1 MLYIQIIAILAA
13 FAALVFVLRR
23 TAAIEKKVIMENQ
36 LRDLIVDGADYTIWV
51 IKGDTM
57 QFSAKF
63 ARKAH
68 MPSSRMKLSQLSTC
82 VMPESKAAWEL
93 FLKQY
98 RKTGR
103 HHLRLHFLFYDTS
116 HWYEIIYI
124 AEGDN
129 TSGIMIQ
136 VDKVVARENEMK
148 KLQEGIQEV
157 ALKQSFL
164 SNISHDLRTPLNAVT
179 GFTQLMTAEGIE
191 LTDEEMKE
199 YNGLIHQ
206 NSELMLRMID
216 GVMMKSQI
224 ETGDTKLKAMDVSA
238 TKFINDTYHTHLIL
252 APANISFNVE
262 QDSPDCIVSF
272 DLHRTQQVINNFLSN
287 AFKFTPEG
295 SVTIGW
301 RRMPETQEVPEI
313 EFYCQDTGIGVSE
326 ADCEHLFDRFFKVTE
341 NSIGTGLGLNISR
354 TIIEKQG
361 GTIGVESEAGKGS
374 RFWFRFP
381 APTAP

>member
-1 MLYIQIIAILAA
+1 MFYVQIIAIIAALAA
-13 FAALVFVLRR
+13 LFFVLRKI
-23 TAAIEKKVIMENQ
+23 AVIEKKIITENQ

-51 IKGDTM
+51 IKGETM
-57 QFSAKF
+57 QLSAKF
-63 ARKAH
+63 ARRAH
-68 MPSSRMKLSQLSTC
+68 MPSSSMKLSQLATC
-82 VMPESKAAWEL
+82 VMPESKDAWDL
-93 FLKQY
+93 FQRQY

-103 HHLRLHFLFYDTS
+103 HHLRLHFLFYDTP
-116 HWYEIIYI
+116 HWYEFIYQ
-124 AEGDN
+124 AENDT

-136 VDKVVARENEMK
+136 VDKTVARENEMK

-191 LTDEEMKE
+191 LSEEEMKE

-224 ETGDTKLKAMDVSA
+224 ETGDTKMKPMDVSA
-238 TKFINDTYHTHLIL
+238 TKFIHDTYHTHLIL
-252 APANISFNVE
+252 TPANITLNAE
-262 QDSPDCIVSF
+262 QDTPDCIVSF
-272 DLHRTQQVINNFLSN
+272 DLHRTQQVMNNFLSN

-301 RRMPETQEVPEI
+301 KKIADTNEV

-326 ADCEHLFDRFFKVTE
+326 ENAKHLFDRFYKVSE
-341 NSIGTGLGLNISR
+341 KSIGTGLGLNISR

-361 GTIGVESEAGKGS
+361 GTIGVESKKGYGS

-381 APTAP
+381 LPNE

>member
-1 MLYIQIIAILAA
+1 MFYVQIIAIIAALAA
-13 FAALVFVLRR
+13 LFFVLRKI
-23 TAAIEKKVIMENQ
+23 AVIEKKIIMENQ

-51 IKGDTM
+51 IKGETM
-57 QFSAKF
+57 QLSAKF
-63 ARKAH
+63 ARRAH
-68 MPSSRMKLSQLSTC
+68 MPSSSMKLSQLATC
-82 VMPESKAAWEL
+82 VMPESKDAWDL
-93 FLKQY
+93 FQRQY

-103 HHLRLHFLFYDTS
+103 HHLRLHFLFYDTP
-116 HWYEIIYI
+116 HWYEFIYQ
-124 AEGDN
+124 AENDS

-136 VDKVVARENEMK
+136 VDKTVARENEMK

-191 LTDEEMKE
+191 LSEEEMKE

-224 ETGDTKLKAMDVSA
+224 ETGDTKMKPMDVSA
-238 TKFINDTYHTHLIL
+238 TKFIHDTYHTHLIL
-252 APANISFNVE
+252 TPANITLNAE
-262 QDSPDCIVSF
+262 QDTPDCIVSF

-301 RRMPETQEVPEI
+301 KKIADTNEV

-326 ADCEHLFDRFFKVTE
+326 ENAKHLFDRFYKVSE
-341 NSIGTGLGLNISR
+341 KSIGTGLGLNISR

-361 GTIGVESEAGKGS
+361 GTIGVKSEIGHGS

-381 APTAP
+381 VSNE

>member
-1 MLYIQIIAILAA
+1 MFYVQIIAIIAALAA
-13 FAALVFVLRR
+13 LFFVLRKI
-23 TAAIEKKVIMENQ
+23 AVIEKKIIMENQ

-51 IKGDTM
+51 IKGETM
-57 QFSAKF
+57 QLSAKF
-63 ARKAH
+63 ARRAH
-68 MPSSRMKLSQLSTC
+68 MPSSSMKLSQLATC
-82 VMPESKAAWEL
+82 VMPESKDAWDL
-93 FLKQY
+93 FQRQY

-103 HHLRLHFLFYDTS
+103 HHLRLHFLFYDTP
-116 HWYEIIYI
+116 HWYEFIYQ
-124 AEGDN
+124 AENDS

-136 VDKVVARENEMK
+136 VDKTVARENEMK

-191 LTDEEMKE
+191 LSEDEMKE

-224 ETGDTKLKAMDVSA
+224 ETGDTKMKPMDVSA
-238 TKFINDTYHTHLIL
+238 TKFIHDTYQTHLIL
-252 APANISFNVE
+252 TPANITLNAE
-262 QDSPDCIVSF
+262 QDTPDCIVSF

-301 RRMPETQEVPEI
+301 KKIADTNEV

-326 ADCEHLFDRFFKVTE
+326 ENVKHLFDCFYKVSE
-341 NSIGTGLGLNISR
+341 KSIGTGLGLNISR

-361 GTIGVESEAGKGS
+361 GTIGMESKIGHGS

-381 APTAP
+381 VSNE

>member
-1 MLYIQIIAILAA
+1 MFYVQIIAIIAALAA
-13 FAALVFVLRR
+13 LFFVLRKI
-23 TAAIEKKVIMENQ
+23 AVIEKKIITENQ

-51 IKGDTM
+51 IKGETM
-57 QFSAKF
+57 QLSAKF
-63 ARKAH
+63 ARRAH
-68 MPSSRMKLSQLSTC
+68 MPSSSMKLSQLATC
-82 VMPESKAAWEL
+82 VMPESKDAWDL
-93 FLKQY
+93 FQRQY

-103 HHLRLHFLFYDTS
+103 HHLRLHFLFYDTP
-116 HWYEIIYI
+116 HWYEFIYQ
-124 AEGDN
+124 AENDS

-136 VDKVVARENEMK
+136 VDKTVARENEMK

-191 LTDEEMKE
+191 LSEEEMKE

-224 ETGDTKLKAMDVSA
+224 ETGDTKMKPMDVSA
-238 TKFINDTYHTHLIL
+238 TKFIHDTYHTHLIL
-252 APANISFNVE
+252 TPANITLNVE
-262 QDSPDCIVSF
+262 QDTPDCIVSF

-301 RRMPETQEVPEI
+301 KKIADTNEV
-313 EFYCQDTGIGVSE
+313 EFYCQDTGLGVSE
-326 ADCEHLFDRFFKVTE
+326 ENVKHLFDRFYKVSE
-341 NSIGTGLGLNISR
+341 KSIGTGLGLNISR

-361 GTIGVESEAGKGS
+361 GTIGVESKIGKGS

-381 APTAP
+381 LPNE

>member
-1 MLYIQIIAILAA
+1 MFYVQIIAIIAALAA
-13 FAALVFVLRR
+13 LFFVLRKI
-23 TAAIEKKVIMENQ
+23 AVIEKKIIMENQ

-51 IKGDTM
+51 IKGETM

-63 ARKAH
+63 ARRAH
-68 MPSSRMKLSQLSTC
+68 MPSSSMKLSQLATC
-82 VMPESKAAWEL
+82 VMPESKDAWGL
-93 FLKQY
+93 FQRQY

-103 HHLRLHFLFYDTS
+103 HHLRLHFLFYDTP
-116 HWYEIIYI
+116 HWYEFIYQ
-124 AEGDN
+124 AENDS

-136 VDKVVARENEMK
+136 VDKTVARENEMK

-191 LTDEEMKE
+191 LSEDEMKE

-224 ETGDTKLKAMDVSA
+224 ETGDTKMKPMDVSA
-238 TKFINDTYHTHLIL
+238 TKFIHDTYHTHLIL
-252 APANISFNVE
+252 TPANITLNAE
-262 QDSPDCIVSF
+262 QDTPDCIVSF

-301 RRMPETQEVPEI
+301 KKIPDTNEV

-326 ADCEHLFDRFFKVTE
+326 ENAKHLFDRFYKVSE
-341 NSIGTGLGLNISR
+341 RSIGTGLGLNISR
-354 TIIEKQG
+354 AIIEKQG
-361 GTIGVESEAGKGS
+361 GTIGVESKIGHGS

-381 APTAP
+381 LPNE

>member
-1 MLYIQIIAILAA
+1 MFYVQIIAIIAALAA
-13 FAALVFVLRR
+13 LFFVLRKI
-23 TAAIEKKVIMENQ
+23 AVIEKKIIMENQ

-51 IKGDTM
+51 IKGETM

-63 ARKAH
+63 ARRAH
-68 MPSSRMKLSQLSTC
+68 MPSSSMKLSQLATC
-82 VMPESKAAWEL
+82 VMPESKDAWGL
-93 FLKQY
+93 FQRQY

-103 HHLRLHFLFYDTS
+103 HHLRLHFLFYDTP
-116 HWYEIIYI
+116 HWYEFIYQ
-124 AEGDN
+124 AENDS

-136 VDKVVARENEMK
+136 VDKTVARENEMK

-191 LTDEEMKE
+191 LSEEEMKE

-224 ETGDTKLKAMDVSA
+224 ETGDTKMKPMDVSA
-238 TKFINDTYHTHLIL
+238 TKFIHDTYHTHLIL
-252 APANISFNVE
+252 TPANITLNAE
-262 QDSPDCIVSF
+262 QDTPDCIVSF

-301 RRMPETQEVPEI
+301 KKIADTNEV

-326 ADCEHLFDRFFKVTE
+326 ENAQHLFDRFYKVSE
-341 NSIGTGLGLNISR
+341 KSIGTGLGLNISR
-354 TIIEKQG
+354 AIIEKQG
-361 GTIGVESEAGKGS
+361 GTIGVESKIGHGS

-381 APTAP
+381 LPNE

>member
-1 MLYIQIIAILAA
+1 MFYVQIIAIIAALAA
-13 FAALVFVLRR
+13 LFFVLRKI
-23 TAAIEKKVIMENQ
+23 AVIEKKIIMENQ

-51 IKGDTM
+51 IKGETM

-63 ARKAH
+63 ARRAH
-68 MPSSRMKLSQLSTC
+68 MPSSSMKLSQLATC
-82 VMPESKAAWEL
+82 VMPESKDAWGL
-93 FLKQY
+93 FQRQY

-103 HHLRLHFLFYDTS
+103 HHLRLHFLFYDTP
-116 HWYEIIYI
+116 HWYEFIYQ
-124 AEGDN
+124 AENDS

-136 VDKVVARENEMK
+136 VDKTVARENEMK

-191 LTDEEMKE
+191 LSEEEMKE

-224 ETGDTKLKAMDVSA
+224 ETGDTKMKPMDVSA
-238 TKFINDTYHTHLIL
+238 TKFIHDTYHTHLIL
-252 APANISFNVE
+252 TPANITLNAE
-262 QDSPDCIVSF
+262 QDTPDCIVSF

-301 RRMPETQEVPEI
+301 KKIADTNEV

-326 ADCEHLFDRFFKVTE
+326 ENAKHLFDRFYKVSE
-341 NSIGTGLGLNISR
+341 KSIGTGLGLNISR
-354 TIIEKQG
+354 AIIEKQG
-361 GTIGVESEAGKGS
+361 GTIGVESKIGHGS

-381 APTAP
+381 LPNE

>member
-1 MLYIQIIAILAA
+1 MFYVQIIAIIAALAA
-13 FAALVFVLRR
+13 LFFVLRKI
-23 TAAIEKKVIMENQ
+23 AVIEKKIITENQ

-51 IKGDTM
+51 IKGETM
-57 QFSAKF
+57 QLSAKF
-63 ARKAH
+63 ARRAH
-68 MPSSRMKLSQLSTC
+68 MPSSSMKLSQLATC
-82 VMPESKAAWEL
+82 VMPESKDAWDL
-93 FLKQY
+93 FQRQY

-103 HHLRLHFLFYDTS
+103 HHLRLHFLFYDTP
-116 HWYEIIYI
+116 HWYEFIYQ
-124 AEGDN
+124 AENDS

-136 VDKVVARENEMK
+136 VDKTVARENEMK

-191 LTDEEMKE
+191 LSEEEMKE

-224 ETGDTKLKAMDVSA
+224 ETGDTKMKPMDVSA
-238 TKFINDTYHTHLIL
+238 TKFIHDTYHTHLIL
-252 APANISFNVE
+252 TPANITLNAE
-262 QDSPDCIVSF
+262 QDTPDCIVSF
-272 DLHRTQQVINNFLSN
+272 DLHRTQQVMNNFLSN

-301 RRMPETQEVPEI
+301 KKIADTNEV

-326 ADCEHLFDRFFKVTE
+326 ENARHLFDRFYKVSE
-341 NSIGTGLGLNISR
+341 KSIGTGLGLNISR

-361 GTIGVESEAGKGS
+361 GTIGVESKVGYGS

-381 APTAP
+381 LPNE

>member
-1 MLYIQIIAILAA
+1 MFYVQIIAIIAALAA
-13 FAALVFVLRR
+13 LFFVLRKI
-23 TAAIEKKVIMENQ
+23 AVIEKKIITENQ

-51 IKGDTM
+51 IKGETM
-57 QFSAKF
+57 QLSAKF
-63 ARKAH
+63 ARRAH
-68 MPSSRMKLSQLSTC
+68 MPSSSMKLSQLATC
-82 VMPESKAAWEL
+82 VMPESKDAWDL
-93 FLKQY
+93 FQRQY

-103 HHLRLHFLFYDTS
+103 HHLRLHFLFYDTP
-116 HWYEIIYI
+116 HWYEFIYQ
-124 AEGDN
+124 AENDT

-136 VDKVVARENEMK
+136 VDKTVARENEMK

-191 LTDEEMKE
+191 LSEEEMKE

-224 ETGDTKLKAMDVSA
+224 ETGDTKMKPMDVSA
-238 TKFINDTYHTHLIL
+238 TKFIHDTYHTHLIL
-252 APANISFNVE
+252 TPANITLNVE
-262 QDSPDCIVSF
+262 QDTPDCIVSF
-272 DLHRTQQVINNFLSN
+272 DLHRTQQVMNNFLSN

-301 RRMPETQEVPEI
+301 KKIADTNEV

-326 ADCEHLFDRFFKVTE
+326 ENAKHLFDRFYKVSE
-341 NSIGTGLGLNISR
+341 KSIGTGLGLNISR

-361 GTIGVESEAGKGS
+361 GTIGVESKKGYGS

-381 APTAP
+381 VSNE

>member
-1 MLYIQIIAILAA
+1 MFYVQIIAIIAALAA
-13 FAALVFVLRR
+13 LFFVLRKI
-23 TAAIEKKVIMENQ
+23 AVIEKKIIMENQ

-51 IKGDTM
+51 IKGETM
-57 QFSAKF
+57 QLSAKF
-63 ARKAH
+63 ARRAH
-68 MPSSRMKLSQLSTC
+68 MPSSSMKLSQLATC
-82 VMPESKAAWEL
+82 VMPESKDAWDL
-93 FLKQY
+93 FQRQY

-103 HHLRLHFLFYDTS
+103 HHLRLHFLFYDTP
-116 HWYEIIYI
+116 HWYEFIYQ
-124 AEGDN
+124 AENDS

-136 VDKVVARENEMK
+136 VDKTVARENEMK

-191 LTDEEMKE
+191 LSEDEMKE

-224 ETGDTKLKAMDVSA
+224 ETGDTKMKPMDVSA
-238 TKFINDTYHTHLIL
+238 TKFIHDTYHTHLIL
-252 APANISFNVE
+252 TPANITLNAE
-262 QDSPDCIVSF
+262 QDTPDCIVSF
-272 DLHRTQQVINNFLSN
+272 DLHRTQQVMNNFLSN

-301 RRMPETQEVPEI
+301 KKIADTNEV

-326 ADCEHLFDRFFKVTE
+326 ENAKHLFDRFYKVSE
-341 NSIGTGLGLNISR
+341 KSIGTGLGLNISR
-354 TIIEKQG
+354 AIIEKQG
-361 GTIGVESEAGKGS
+361 GTIGVESKVGYGS

-381 APTAP
+381 LPNE

>member
-1 MLYIQIIAILAA
+1 MFYVQIIAIIAALAA
-13 FAALVFVLRR
+13 LFFVLRKI
-23 TAAIEKKVIMENQ
+23 AVIEKKIIMENQ

-51 IKGDTM
+51 IKGETM

-63 ARKAH
+63 ARRAH
-68 MPSSRMKLSQLSTC
+68 MPSSSMKLSQLATC
-82 VMPESKAAWEL
+82 VMPESKDAWGL
-93 FLKQY
+93 FQRQY

-103 HHLRLHFLFYDTS
+103 HHLRLHFLFYDTP
-116 HWYEIIYI
+116 HWYEFIYQ
-124 AEGDN
+124 AENDS

-136 VDKVVARENEMK
+136 VDKTVARENEMK

-191 LTDEEMKE
+191 LSEDEMKE

-224 ETGDTKLKAMDVSA
+224 ETGDTKMKPMDVSA
-238 TKFINDTYHTHLIL
+238 TKFIHDTYHTHLIL
-252 APANISFNVE
+252 TPANITLNAE
-262 QDSPDCIVSF
+262 QDTPDCIVSF

-301 RRMPETQEVPEI
+301 KKIADTNEV

-326 ADCEHLFDRFFKVTE
+326 ENAKHLFDRFYKVSE
-341 NSIGTGLGLNISR
+341 KSIGTGLGLNISR
-354 TIIEKQG
+354 AIIEKQG
-361 GTIGVESEAGKGS
+361 GTIGVESKIGHGS

-381 APTAP
+381 LPNE

>member
-1 MLYIQIIAILAA
+1 MFYVQIIAIIAALAA
-13 FAALVFVLRR
+13 LFFVLRKI
-23 TAAIEKKVIMENQ
+23 AVIEKKIIMENQ

-51 IKGDTM
+51 IKGETM
-57 QFSAKF
+57 QLSAKF
-63 ARKAH
+63 ARRAH
-68 MPSSRMKLSQLSTC
+68 MPSSSMKLSQLATC
-82 VMPESKAAWEL
+82 VMPESKDAWDL
-93 FLKQY
+93 FQRQY

-103 HHLRLHFLFYDTS
+103 HHLRLHFLFYDTP
-116 HWYEIIYI
+116 HWYEFIYQ
-124 AEGDN
+124 AENDT

-136 VDKVVARENEMK
+136 VDKAVARENEMK

-191 LTDEEMKE
+191 LSEDEMKE

-224 ETGDTKLKAMDVSA
+224 ETGDTKMKPMDVSA
-238 TKFINDTYHTHLIL
+238 TKFIHDTYHTHLIL
-252 APANISFNVE
+252 TPANITLKAE
-262 QDSPDCIVSF
+262 QDTPDCIVSF
-272 DLHRTQQVINNFLSN
+272 DLHRTQQVMNNFLSN

-301 RRMPETQEVPEI
+301 KKIADTNEV

-326 ADCEHLFDRFFKVTE
+326 ENAKHLFDRFYKVSE
-341 NSIGTGLGLNISR
+341 KSIGTGLGLNISR

-361 GTIGVESEAGKGS
+361 GTIGVESKVGHGS

-381 APTAP
+381 LPNE

>member
-1 MLYIQIIAILAA
+1 MFYVQIIAIIAALAA
-13 FAALVFVLRR
+13 LFFVLRKI
-23 TAAIEKKVIMENQ
+23 AVIEKKIITENQ

-51 IKGDTM
+51 IKGETM
-57 QFSAKF
+57 QLSAKF
-63 ARKAH
+63 ARRAH
-68 MPSSRMKLSQLSTC
+68 MPSSSMKLSQLATC
-82 VMPESKAAWEL
+82 VMPESKDAWDL
-93 FLKQY
+93 FQRQY

-103 HHLRLHFLFYDTS
+103 HHLRLHFLFYDTP
-116 HWYEIIYI
+116 HWYEFIYE
-124 AEGDN
+124 AENDS

-136 VDKVVARENEMK
+136 VDKTVARENEMK

-191 LTDEEMKE
+191 LSEEEMKE

-224 ETGDTKLKAMDVSA
+224 ETGDTKMKPMDVSA
-238 TKFINDTYHTHLIL
+238 TKFIHDTYHTHLIL
-252 APANISFNVE
+252 TPANITLNAE
-262 QDSPDCIVSF
+262 QDNPDCIVSF
-272 DLHRTQQVINNFLSN
+272 DLHRTQQVMNNFLSN

-301 RRMPETQEVPEI
+301 KKIADTNEV

-326 ADCEHLFDRFFKVTE
+326 ENAKHLFDRFYKVSE
-341 NSIGTGLGLNISR
+341 KSIGTGLGLNISR

-361 GTIGVESEAGKGS
+361 GTIGVESKMGHGS

-381 APTAP
+381 LPNE

>member
-1 MLYIQIIAILAA
+1 MFYVQIIAIIAALAA
-13 FAALVFVLRR
+13 LFFVLRKI
-23 TAAIEKKVIMENQ
+23 AVIEKKIITENQ

-51 IKGDTM
+51 IKGETM
-57 QFSAKF
+57 QLSAKF
-63 ARKAH
+63 ARRAH
-68 MPSSRMKLSQLSTC
+68 MPSSSMKLSQLATC
-82 VMPESKAAWEL
+82 VMPESKDAWDL
-93 FLKQY
+93 FQRQY

-103 HHLRLHFLFYDTS
+103 HHLRLHFLFYDTP
-116 HWYEIIYI
+116 HWYEFIYQ
-124 AEGDN
+124 AENDS

-136 VDKVVARENEMK
+136 VDKTVARENEMK

-191 LTDEEMKE
+191 LSEEEMKE

-224 ETGDTKLKAMDVSA
+224 ETGDTKMKPMDVSA
-238 TKFINDTYHTHLIL
+238 TKFIHDTYHTHLIL
-252 APANISFNVE
+252 TPANITLNAE
-262 QDSPDCIVSF
+262 QDTPDCIVSF
-272 DLHRTQQVINNFLSN
+272 DLHRTQQVMNNFLSN
-287 AFKFTPEG
+287 AFKFTLEG

-301 RRMPETQEVPEI
+301 KKIADTNEV

-326 ADCEHLFDRFFKVTE
+326 ENARHLFDRFYKVSE
-341 NSIGTGLGLNISR
+341 KSIGTGLGLNISR

-361 GTIGVESEAGKGS
+361 GTIGVESKVGHGS

-381 APTAP
+381 LPNE